1 MKRNILL
8 DIVCGLFIFLF
19 VYTAVSKFRDLHS
32 FRQVLSTS
40 PLLQQVAPVIAWVLP
55 VTELSIAALLFF
67 PSSRKMGLY
76 ASLALMLVFT
86 VYIAY
91 MLLFTPQL
99 PCSCGGVIKQ
109 LSWRQ
114 HFVFNTA
121 WILLSLIGIWLY
133 HTARIRTTGLQGK

>member
-19 VYTAVSKFRDLHS
+19 VYTAVSKFRDFYA

-40 PLLQQVAPVIAWVLP
+40 PLLHQAAPLIAWVLP
-55 VTELSIAALLFF
+55 VTELSIGALLFF
-67 PSSRKMGLY
+67 PSSRKIGLY
-76 ASLALMLVFT
+76 ASLTLMLVFT
-86 VYIAY
+86 IYIAY

-99 PCSCGGVIKQ
+99 PCSCGGVFKK
-109 LSWRQ
+109 LSWRE

-121 WILLSLIGIWLY
+121 WILLSLIGIWLC
-133 HTARIRTTGLQGK
+133 HTARIRAAGL